1 MFILAVILNRYMNV
15 KIYVPL
21 SILYIFYLV
30 RQSVGN
36 DMTAFG
42 FFWFATENLNYSI
55 YHVHLS
61 VCFPVLNLL
70 MTKPY
75 EAMANQSINQWG

>member
-1 MFILAVILNRYMNV
+1 MIFLAVILNRYMNV

-42 FFWFATENLNYSI
+42 FFWFATENLNYTI

-61 VCFPVLNLL
+61 VCFSFFLNLEDFQL
-70 MTKPY
+70 LVVL
-75 EAMANQSINQWG
+75 SLFL